1 VTVDIA
7 VDVTA
12 HEHVQASEN
21 LTRFETEAI
30 PYMRQMFPAALRLTR
45 DRCDAEDLIQETFAR
60 AYLKFHQF
68 TPGTNLRAWL
78 HRIMFHTFYS
88 ACRKRRTRPAE
99 MLTSDL
105 HDAVETQAGRGVPTR
120 SAEEEAID
128 NLAGSRVMRALG
140 ELPDCFKTVLYLA
153 DVQGYRYSEI
163 AEIMG
168 TPIGTVMSRIHRGR
182 HMLRTK
188 LLDQVRSTAE
198 AGTVEAG
205 TVEAGTV
212 GAGAGTGAAGGEET
226 ERALPEVVAL
236 PGGEAATGSV
246 PAPATETAVRA
257 AAGGAVA
264 EIDERLA
271 A

>member
-1 VTVDIA
+1 MTVDTV

-12 HEHVQASEN
+12 HEHVEASDN
-21 LTRFETEAI
+21 LSRFESEAI

-88 ACRKRRTRPAE
+88 TCRKRRSRPAE
-99 MLTSDL
+99 TLTGDL
-105 HDAVETQAGRGVPTR
+105 QDAVESQSGRGAPTR
-120 SAEEEAID
+120 SAEDEAID
-128 NLAGSRVMRALG
+128 NMAGSRVMRALG

-188 LLDQVRSTAE
+188 LLGQVSPQMA
-198 AGTVEAG
+198 ADNVEAG
-205 TVEAGTV
+205 TG
-212 GAGAGTGAAGGEET
+212 GPGTGEAEET
-226 ERALPEVVAL
+226 SQDLHEVVAL
-236 PGGEAATGSV
+236 PGGVAGAGAV
-246 PAPATETAVRA
+246 PAPAAEAAVRA
-257 AAGGAVA
+257 TTGGAVLKT
-264 EIDERLA
+264 EERLA

>member
-1 VTVDIA
+1 VTVDTA

-12 HEHVQASEN
+12 HEHVQASDN
-21 LTRFETEAI
+21 LARFEAEAI
-30 PYMRQMFPAALRLTR
+30 PYMRQMFPVALRLTR
-45 DRCDAEDLIQETFAR
+45 DRCDAEDLIQETFSR

-88 ACRKRRTRPAE
+88 TCRKRRTRPAE
-99 MLTSDL
+99 TLTGDL
-105 HDAVETQAGRGVPTR
+105 LDTVESQASRACQGR

-153 DVQGYRYSEI
+153 DVQGYRYGEI

-182 HMLRTK
+182 HMLRAK
-188 LLDQVRSTAE
+188 LLGQVRPQGEAGPAE
-198 AGTVEAG
+198 AGPAEPTLREVASLR
-205 TVEAGTV
+205 
-212 GAGAGTGAAGGEET
+212 GGE
-226 ERALPEVVAL
+226 P
-236 PGGEAATGSV
+236 AAHAV
-246 PAPATETAVRA
+246 PAPATDAVTQA
-257 AAGGAVA
+257 TSGGA
-264 EIDERLA
+264 EDRLA